1 MTQESFPLPA
11 LKFYNTLTEDVTV
24 LSLKRFYFHNGRGR
38 RINPF
43 YSLEESYRHDLSGV

>member
-11 LKFYNTLTEDVTV
+11 LNFYNTLTQDVRD
-24 LSLKRFYFHNGRGR
+24 LSLKRFEFHNGHRR

-43 YSLEESYRHDLSGV
+43 YRLEESYRHDLSGV

>member
-1 MTQESFPLPA
+1 MTQERFPLPA

-24 LSLKRFYFHNGRGR
+24 LSLKRFKFHNGWRR

-43 YSLEESYRHDLSGV
+43 YSLEESYRHDFSGV

>member
-11 LKFYNTLTEDVTV
+11 LKFYNTLTQDVTE
-24 LSLKRFYFHNGRGR
+24 LSLKRFEFHNGHRR

-43 YSLEESYRHDLSGV
+43 YCVEESYRHDLSGV